1 MVQKNAFLF
10 NFWYVFIFY
19 QCPIYIKSNHNRIMH
34 CSFYSKPFVVSPGG
48 TCTITT
54 ACCHQK
60 QRLVKLIIHILLSY
74 QRAAD
79 KQGGK

>member
-1 MVQKNAFLF
+1 M
-10 NFWYVFIFY
+10 Y
-19 QCPIYIKSNHNRIMH
+19 S
-34 CSFYSKPFVVSPGG
+34 SFYSKPFVVAPVG
-48 TCTITT
+48 TCKTTT

-79 KQGGK
+79 KQGGE